1 MDLDRLIPKA
11 TIAGLALCFL
21 SLAAVGYINPAE
33 ATTSWDVHNVP
44 KMYLY
49 RGISTTQTTNIQ
61 LTGPVINGTISDFPT
76 QSGGIIELTQGSK
89 VEKIYYSIATI
100 NATTKVVTLTGT
112 VVRDIPWNS
121 TTSFTTGGNGQQFQ
135 RGATAK
141 LSNDARLF
149 NLSAYRDRVDT
160 MIGSGAILCGAT
172 NQPCLISNGL
182 TTAQIQGFTYGTA
195 AGLYPIVFDTTKGSY
210 VYWDGSKW
218 VNFGSGSI
226 VNALFDVSG
235 KVEFGSGSELLQRT
249 VSGSTTARLAV
260 GTTSLTM
267 TGGIAYA
274 NGYIPVLNS
283 DGFIPTSVGGTGTG
297 YNLGTGGVMFTQG
310 TGAIVEISGTPTS
323 STFVRGDKTW
333 GAPLTLFGSGG
344 SGAVTLSADTQYDP
358 VGNFNFTTFTLD
370 ASRTLSLS
378 ASNAVLRINAT
389 SNVTINGTVDLNNS
403 GGSGGTIGIIGGAGQ
418 SYIKGYDNDS
428 GAPGS
433 SAGGAAGGGGGG
445 ASSLADGT
453 AGVNGSGTGGAGGTT
468 ITDRQL
474 AMLQSASLAS
484 PVCGGGGGGG
494 GNDTNEVDDNGKG
507 GNGGGCS
514 LWFIGGNL
522 TLGASSAITANAEN
536 GQVGETAQGGGAGGG
551 GGGHV
556 VIIVAGTITDNG
568 VTLSATAGAGGAG
581 VGASGAGSAGGAGL
595 ITIYSLTDG
604 RIITN

>member
-283 DGFIPTSVGGTGTG
+283 DGFIPTSVGGTD
-297 YNLGTGGVMFTQG
+297 
-310 TGAIVEISGTPTS
+310 P
-323 STFVRGDKTW
+323 
-333 GAPLTLFGSGG
+333 GSR
-344 SGAVTLSADTQYDP
+344 S
-358 VGNFNFTTFTLD
+358 FW
-370 ASRTLSLS
+370 
-378 ASNAVLRINAT
+378 NAT
-389 SNVTINGTVDLNNS
+389 
-403 GGSGGTIGIIGGAGQ
+403 
-418 SYIKGYDNDS
+418 
-428 GAPGS
+428 P
-433 SAGGAAGGGGGG
+433 SA
-445 ASSLADGT
+445 
-453 AGVNGSGTGGAGGTT
+453 
-468 ITDRQL
+468 
-474 AMLQSASLAS
+474 
-484 PVCGGGGGGG
+484 C
-494 GNDTNEVDDNGKG
+494 
-507 GNGGGCS
+507 
-514 LWFIGGNL
+514 
-522 TLGASSAITANAEN
+522 
-536 GQVGETAQGGGAGGG
+536 
-551 GGGHV
+551 
-556 VIIVAGTITDNG
+556 
-568 VTLSATAGAGGAG
+568 
-581 VGASGAGSAGGAGL
+581 
-595 ITIYSLTDG
+595 
-604 RIITN
+604 